1 MMGQLAPSA
10 EARQVYNQM
19 VNRADDNDGELHLTL
34 ANSIALSCTLRR
46 KGEDGQAMM
55 AVEEL
60 REANWISPVADGG
73 WRLG

>member
-1 MMGQLAPSA
+1 MM
-10 EARQVYNQM
+10 
-19 VNRADDNDGELHLTL
+19 DCELHLTL